1 MQERELVSESTS
13 DYDFCCGTVFRV
25 CFRAT
30 SGVLLRRQLDFWR
43 RWLNVA
49 IQTLVLNQV
58 SKFASLK
65 MSRSRQIYS
74 HYWARENMMSATC
87 AKLYNPLLYNT
98 QIYKYNEK
106 FTLAKCASRGEI
118 FRNCQRREKHKTW
131 MRSTHMET
139 PGANTKCGEISL

>member
-1 MQERELVSESTS
+1 MQERDSLASPPRIMIFVVVSFSSLFSCDLRCTIEKAIGFLAEVAEL
-13 DYDFCCGTVFRV
+13 
-25 CFRAT
+25 
-30 SGVLLRRQLDFWR
+30 
-43 RWLNVA
+43 A

-139 PGANTKCGEISL
+139 PGATTKCGEISL